1 MSEQVF
7 SRTSLEEF
15 FGEEEFLRLCRHEAG
30 HALVAML
37 FKLPLDYVKM
47 DASKERPGITHITGG
62 SLDGSAHIAIAGHV
76 AEFLI
81 RKDFACDLDTV
92 MRELPMELNRSDP
105 DYQSFQA
112 ACYYFQMAET
122 NVVEQCYNILMA
134 CKKALLAIADG
145 LKEKTFLSRQDV
157 ENALSA
163 TERKA
168 C

>member
-1 MSEQVF
+1 MPEQIQ
-7 SRTSLEEF
+7 SRNSLVEF

-47 DASKERPGITHITGG
+47 ETSKERSGITHITGG
-62 SLDGSAHIAIAGHV
+62 NLDGSAHIAIAGHIS
-76 AEFLI
+76 EFII
-81 RKDFACDLDTV
+81 RKEFACDLDTV
-92 MRELPMELNRSDP
+92 MRELPMELNRSDA

-134 CKKALLAIADG
+134 CKKALLAIAIA
-145 LKEKTFLSRQDV
+145 LNERSYLSRDEI
-157 ENALSA
+157 ENIL
-163 TERKA
+163 KN
-168 C
+168 

>member
-1 MSEQVF
+1 MSGKNVTRE
-7 SRTSLEEF
+7 SLVEF
-15 FGEEEFLRLCRHEAG
+15 FGEDEFLRLCRHEAG
-30 HALVAML
+30 HALVALL
-37 FKLPLDYVKM
+37 FKRPLDYVKI
-47 DASKERPGITHITGG
+47 DLSKDRPGITHITGD
-62 SLDGSAHIAIAGHV
+62 SLDGSAHIAIAGHI

-134 CKKALLAIADG
+134 CKKALLAIVDG
-145 LKEKTFLSRQDV
+145 LMQRAYLSRD
-157 ENALSA
+157 EIEA
-163 TERKA
+163 TLKG
-168 C
+168 

>member
-1 MSEQVF
+1 MSEKNVT
-7 SRTSLEEF
+7 RDSLVEF
-15 FGEEEFLRLCRHEAG
+15 FGEEEFLRLSRHEAG

-62 SLDGSAHIAIAGHV
+62 SLDGSAHIAIAGHI

-134 CKKALLAIADG
+134 CKKALLAISAALNERLYLSRENVESI
-145 LKEKTFLSRQDV
+145 LKEFSV
-157 ENALSA
+157 N
-163 TERKA
+163 
-168 C
+168 